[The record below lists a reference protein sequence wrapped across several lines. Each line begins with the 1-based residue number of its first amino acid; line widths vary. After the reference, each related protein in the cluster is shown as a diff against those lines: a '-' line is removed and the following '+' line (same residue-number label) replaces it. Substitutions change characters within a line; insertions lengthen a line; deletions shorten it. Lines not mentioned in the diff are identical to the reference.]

1 MRSAE
6 LRSDVYVRLA
16 EGKFVKV
23 LHMKDRFD
31 LQEYERFRAKNIDAL
46 YLPRKEF
53 LELIQD
59 LLAKIEGVNK
69 DIQKVPLDEIID
81 TSMAVFQ
88 IVHLAIES
96 DGFTP
101 QLQSLTQEC
110 VKLAVGTI
118 AKNPTLSELL
128 SRFDK
133 DRDSYLAW
141 HSTALSFMVCKLAV
155 VMGWESEATFYKLSL
170 SALLHDLLLPTDELS
185 KIQSI
190 AELEKSNLPEEKA
203 ESFLRHPVDAGKLL
217 QNMNNVPGDVAFII
231 EQHHEL
237 PEGTGFP
244 RGIGYKD
251 ISAISA
257 LFIIAHD
264 AVATMYASPPEKF
277 SYPQFLKL
285 RKIEKIYAKGSF
297 WQVFSKLIANKDI

>member
-1 MRSAE
+1 M
-6 LRSDVYVRLA
+6 
-16 EGKFVKV
+16 
-23 LHMKDRFD
+23 
-31 LQEYERFRAKNIDAL
+31 
-46 YLPRKEF
+46 
-53 LELIQD
+53 
-59 LLAKIEGVNK
+59 
-69 DIQKVPLDEIID
+69 
-81 TSMAVFQ
+81 
-88 IVHLAIES
+88 
-96 DGFTP
+96 
-101 QLQSLTQEC
+101 
-110 VKLAVGTI
+110 
-118 AKNPTLSELL
+118 
-128 SRFDK
+128 
-133 DRDSYLAW
+133 
-141 HSTALSFMVCKLAV
+141 
-155 VMGWESEATFYKLSL
+155 
-170 SALLHDLLLPTDELS
+170 
-185 KIQSI
+185 
-190 AELEKSNLPEEKA
+190 
-203 ESFLRHPVDAGKLL
+203 DAGKLL